1 MKIPEYAYYYICP
14 LVCRKAKSKKRQQ
27 QRIAGCRMPDPLQ
40 MFYSTVLTIAA
51 ATTSSWNDV
60 DATSVFCGHTKN
72 NEFGWQL
79 PDKSCLYEAVE
90 DTRSSMV
97 DYLWSNIM
105 PYDIP
110 RAVSLGFS
118 PSELSYY
125 GTDNSIIVR
134 EERRSLQSLK
144 EQPCVDGLSDGILNQ
159 TLHYSLLAKSLYPWA
174 NAIPRDV
181 YMEYV
186 VPYAVANEPRTD
198 YRQLLFDSLR
208 DDLID
213 WEISP
218 NDQVEA
224 MSQDEVQ
231 STIKEVVKLI
241 NTRLW
246 STLGR
251 PNKPI
256 VFQAGLTPRIY
267 DPLSVIAYGHSSCT
281 GLAVLLI
288 AALRSVGIAAR
299 LAGTPAWWGNGENG
313 NHSWLEVYL
322 PDDNGGQWIFLEPT
336 PGIAEGD
343 EATSNADDMDRDPCQ
358 RWFCKADKFNG
369 TTQVF
374 ATQYTK
380 KESKE
385 FYPMAWSVGDE
396 GVVGIDRSD
405 YYTSICGACL

>member
-1 MKIPEYAYYYICP
+1 MICSTF
-14 LVCRKAKSKKRQQ
+14 LAFAVA
-27 QRIAGCRMPDPLQ
+27 IASRC
-40 MFYSTVLTIAA
+40 A
-51 ATTSSWNDV
+51 DV
-60 DATSVFCGHTKN
+60 EATSVFCGRTKN
-72 NEFGWQL
+72 KEFGWRLQ
-79 PDKSCLYEAVE
+79 DKSCLYEAVE

-97 DYLWSNIM
+97 DYLWTNVM

-118 PSELSYY
+118 QPELSDYH
-125 GTDNSIIVR
+125 TADNIK

-159 TLHYSLLAKSLYPWA
+159 TVHYSLLTKSLYPWA
-174 NAIPRDV
+174 NAIPRDIF
-181 YMEYV
+181 MEYV

-198 YRQLLFDSLR
+198 YRQLLFESLKG
-208 DDLID
+208 DLID

-218 NDQVEA
+218 DDDLEA
-224 MSQDEVQ
+224 MTQDEVQ

-251 PNKPI
+251 TNKPI

-299 LAGTPAWWGNGENG
+299 LAGTPAWWGEGENG

-369 TTQVF
+369 STYVF

-380 KESKE
+380 KESNE
-385 FYPMAWSVGDE
+385 FYPMAWSE
-396 GVVGIDRSD
+396 L
-405 YYTSICGACL
+405 C